1 MLELHV
7 WLIKEYKAHN
17 KNGTITAL
25 TFLIIVKPVLKVT
38 YEKWKKVLW
47 YDRWPLKKGSVHMK
61 FFMTGQEKGGLLI
74 IPIIYKKK
82 YKNIY
87 HKSCRC
93 RKTGWMILSGNNS
106 PPAKVLTQ
114 W

>member
-1 MLELHV
+1 
-7 WLIKEYKAHN
+7 
-17 KNGTITAL
+17 
-25 TFLIIVKPVLKVT
+25 
-38 YEKWKKVLW
+38 
-47 YDRWPLKKGSVHMK
+47 MK
-61 FFMTGQEKGGLLI
+61 FVMTGQEKGGLLI

-114 W
+114 